1 MFVFE
6 LNQNL
11 YMKIN
16 GGGQASTFASGDL
29 EKILAAM
36 SGQKHKMMLRLSY
49 WSAGRAGE
57 VCKVKTSD
65 IYDNKGRPFKK
76 ITYQSSTTKTRE
88 TRQVP
93 IHQVLREWLIVH
105 WELAHPDINGYM
117 FTGAA
122 GPMQQQSYDD
132 AFRRAIIKADLTSCG
147 YSTHSPRRSILTEM
161 AKRGIALSVIQ
172 KFSGHKS
179 LSSLQK
185 YIDIEQEDLEL
196 AIANF

>member
-1 MFVFE
+1 
-6 LNQNL
+6 
-11 YMKIN
+11 MKIN
-16 GGGQASTFASGDL
+16 RGGHAAVFAPGDL

-36 SGQKHKMMLRLSY
+36 SGQNHKMMLRLSY
-49 WSAGRAGE
+49 WSAGRSGE

-65 IYDNKGRPFKK
+65 IYDSKGRPLSKL
-76 ITYQSSTTKTRE
+76 TYQSATTKAKE

-93 IHQVLREWLIVH
+93 IHRTLKEWLIVY
-105 WELAHPDINGYM
+105 WELARPDFNAHM
-117 FTGAA
+117 FPGA
-122 GPMQQQSYDD
+122 GGNPIQQQSYDD
-132 AFRRAIIKADLTSCG
+132 AFRRAIAKADLNSCG

-161 AKRGIALSVIQ
+161 AKRGYALSVIQ

-185 YIDIEQEDLEL
+185 YIDIEEEVVEI